1 MSAAATDAF
10 AKKRA
15 KTASPVVATAVVVAP
30 DNGPPA
36 DRIPRCIDSVIFYPY
51 PPCY

>member
-15 KTASPVVATAVVVAP
+15 KTASPVVATAVVVP